1 MDEIM
6 EKKKIFDENFSYI
19 NERIAVAAKKSGRR
33 AEDITLLAATKTV
46 PVEVI
51 NYAFEKGL
59 SHMGENR
66 VQEYF
71 EKLPLLNAPIE
82 KRHFIGHLQTN
93 KVAKLVGTVSMIQSV
108 SSEKLAKEI
117 SKRSE
122 EKGIVTPVL
131 LEVNIGEEESK
142 TGADPKEMLVL
153 AEKCSQ
159 LKGIKVEGL
168 MAIPPIC
175 DETDKMREIFSNI
188 YRLFIDIR
196 DKKLD
201 NIMMTTLS
209 MGMSS
214 DYELAI
220 EEGATMVRVGSSLF
234 GKRIY
239 K

>member
-1 MDEIM
+1 MDEIL
-6 EKKKIFDENFSYI
+6 EKKKIFDENFDYI
-19 NERIAVAAKKSGRR
+19 KERISVAAKKSGRC
-33 AEDITLLAATKTV
+33 ADDITLLAATKTV

-59 SHMGENR
+59 THMGENR

-71 EKLPLLNAPIE
+71 EKLPNLIAPIE

-108 SSEKLAKEI
+108 GSEKLAAEI
-117 SKRSE
+117 SKRSL

-131 LEVNIGEEESK
+131 LEVNIGEEISK
-142 TGADPKEMLVL
+142 SGADPKEMLNL
-153 AEKCSQ
+153 CEKCAT
-159 LKGIKVEGL
+159 LEGIKVEGL

-196 DKKLD
+196 EKNID

>member
-1 MDEIM
+1 MDEIL
-6 EKKKIFDENFSYI
+6 EKMKIFDENFAEI
-19 NERIAVAAKKSGRR
+19 KDNIATAAKKSGRK

-46 PVEVI
+46 PAEVI
-51 NYAFEKGL
+51 NYAFSKGL
-59 SHMGENR
+59 THMGENR

-71 EKLPLLNAPIE
+71 EKLPHLTASLE
-82 KRHFIGHLQTN
+82 QRHFIGHLQTN

-108 SSEKLAKEI
+108 GSERLAEEI
-117 SKRSE
+117 SKRSL

-131 LEVNIGEEESK
+131 LEVNIGLEQSK
-142 TGADPKEMLVL
+142 SGAAPETIVSL
-153 AEKCSQ
+153 AEKCGQ

-168 MAIPPIC
+168 MAIPPI
-175 DETDKMREIFSNI
+175 EEQNDKMREIFSNI
-188 YRLFIDIR
+188 YQLYIDIR
-196 DKKLD
+196 DKKID
-201 NIMMTTLS
+201 NIMMNTLS

>member
-1 MDEIM
+1 MDDIIA
-6 EKKKIFDENFSYI
+6 KQKIFDENFDYI
-19 NERIAVAAKKSGRR
+19 NERIEIAAKKSGRKK
-33 AEDITLLAATKTV
+33 EDITLLAATKTV

-51 NYAFEKGL
+51 NYAFQNGL
-59 SHMGENR
+59 THMGENR

-71 EKLPLLNAPIE
+71 EKLLNLIAPIE

-117 SKRSE
+117 SKRSI

-142 TGADPKEMLVL
+142 TGANPKEMITLC
-153 AEKCSQ
+153 EKCSQ
-159 LKGIKVEGL
+159 MEGIKVEGL

-175 DETDKMREIFSNI
+175 QETDEMRQIFSNI

-196 DKKLD
+196 EKNID

>member
-1 MDEIM
+1 M
-6 EKKKIFDENFSYI
+6 EDIIARQKIFDENFTDI
-19 NERIAVAAKKSGRR
+19 KEKIAAAAKKSGRDFS
-33 AEDITLLAATKTV
+33 DITLLAATKTV

-51 NYAFEKGL
+51 NYAFQKGL
-59 SHMGENR
+59 THMGENR

-71 EKLPLLNAPIE
+71 EKLPHLIAPKE

-93 KVAKLVGTVSMIQSV
+93 KVAKLVDTVSMIQSV
-108 SSEKLAKEI
+108 GSERLALEI
-117 SKRSE
+117 SKRSK
-122 EKGIVTPVL
+122 EKGIVTPIL
-131 LEVNIGEEESK
+131 LEVNIGEEISK
-142 TGADPKEMLVL
+142 SGANPDEMIIL

-159 LKGIKVEGL
+159 LEGIKVEGL

-175 DETDKMREIFSNI
+175 QDSDKMREIFSNI

-196 DKKLD
+196 DKKID

-214 DYELAI
+214 DYEMAI

>member
-1 MDEIM
+1 MDEIS
-6 EKKKIFDENFSYI
+6 EKKKIFDENFDYI
-19 NERIAVAAKKSGRR
+19 NERIEIAAKKSGRSK
-33 AEDITLLAATKTV
+33 EDITLLAATKTV

-59 SHMGENR
+59 THMGENR

-71 EKLPLLNAPIE
+71 EKLPNLTAPIE

-93 KVAKLVGTVSMIQSV
+93 KVAKLIGTVSMIQSV
-108 SSEKLAKEI
+108 GSERLALEI

-122 EKGIVTPVL
+122 EKGIITPVL
-131 LEVNIGEEESK
+131 LEVNIGEEISK
-142 TGADPKEMLVL
+142 SGADPKEMISL

-159 LKGIKVEGL
+159 MKGIKVEGL

-196 DKKLD
+196 EKNID

>member
-6 EKKKIFDENFSYI
+6 EKTKIFDENFDYI
-19 NERIAVAAKKSGRR
+19 NQRIAVAAKKSGRK

-59 SHMGENR
+59 THMGENR

-122 EKGIVTPVL
+122 EKGIITPVL
-131 LEVNIGEEESK
+131 LEVNIGEEQSK
-142 TGADPKEMLVL
+142 TGADPKEMIIL

>member
-6 EKKKIFDENFSYI
+6 EKKKIFDENFEYI
-19 NERIAVAAKKSGRR
+19 NERISIAAKKSGRS
-33 AEDITLLAATKTV
+33 ADDITLLAATKTV

-59 SHMGENR
+59 THMGENR

-71 EKLPLLNAPIE
+71 EKLPNLIAPIE
-82 KRHFIGHLQTN
+82 KRHFIGHLQTK
-93 KVAKLVGTVSMIQSV
+93 KVAKLIGTVSMIQSV
-108 SSEKLAKEI
+108 SSERLAAEI

-122 EKGIVTPVL
+122 EKGIITPVL

-142 TGADPKEMLVL
+142 TGASPKDMINLC
-153 AEKCSQ
+153 EKCAT
-159 LKGIKVEGL
+159 LPGIKVEGL

-175 DETDKMREIFSNI
+175 EETDKMREIFSNI

-196 DKKLD
+196 EKKID

-239 K
+239 

>member
-1 MDEIM
+1 MM
-6 EKKKIFDENFSYI
+6 EKLSAKEFDANYKTILEKLDKALLKTN
-19 NERIAVAAKKSGRR
+19 KSPS
-33 AEDITLLAATKTV
+33 DVILLAATKTV
-46 PVEVI
+46 DVDTI
-51 NYAFEKGL
+51 NYAISKGINFI
-59 SHMGENR
+59 GENR
-66 VQEYF
+66 VQEFLSKYDMISPVH
-71 EKLPLLNAPIE
+71 K
-82 KRHFIGHLQTN
+82 HFIGHLQTN

-108 SSEKLAKEI
+108 SSEKLALEI
-117 SKRSE
+117 SKRSI

-142 TGADPKEMLVL
+142 TGAKPKEMITLC
-153 AEKCSQ
+153 EKCSQ
-159 LKGIKVEGL
+159 MEGIKVEGL

-175 DETDKMREIFSNI
+175 QETDEMRQIFSNI

-196 DKKLD
+196 EKNID